1 MPNELPLPDD
11 LQKLIEKRSGKD
23 RRRRNDIRSDDDDV
37 ANRRAGTQRDRRQ
50 NKNYRDLLYDED
62 DE

>member
-23 RRRRNDIRSDDDDV
+23 RRRRNETRSDDDDS
-37 ANRRAGTQRDRRQ
+37 ANRRAGLDRDRRQ
-50 NKNYRDLLYDED
+50 KKNYRDLLYDED